1 MGIGLPYHRWH
12 VRFVV
17 VGSGFVFLVMVVHA
31 FWVVVDIVVAVVVV
45 RSMNLQSENCYKV
58 VTWCQLNMDSAEKN
72 YPSLPSSPSVQGT
85 LFLTTG
91 AMLP

>member
-1 MGIGLPYHRWH
+1 MEVGLPYRRWH

-17 VGSGFVFLVMVVHA
+17 VDSDFVFLVMVVHA
-31 FWVVVDIVVAVVVV
+31 FWVVSDIVVAVVVV
-45 RSMNLQSENCYKV
+45 RSANLQSENCYKV
-58 VTWCQLNMDSAEKN
+58 VACGQLNMDSAEKN

>member
-1 MGIGLPYHRWH
+1 MVLGLPYRRLH
-12 VRFVV
+12 VRFVAV
-17 VGSGFVFLVMVVHA
+17 DSGFVFLVMVVHA
-31 FWVVVDIVVAVVVV
+31 FWVVVDIIVAVVVV
-45 RSMNLQSENCYKV
+45 HSMNLQSENCYKV
-58 VTWCQLNMDSAEKN
+58 LTWYQLSKCSAEKN